1 MHSSALQSRLKTGY
15 DSPVLLVVGDAR
27 ARLRKRSNGGE
38 ANEADVTE
46 DADSEVVAEGL
57 ADLDAV
63 AHAKVLNVVG
73 LHCTTPV
80 TLFRQC
86 SNQTYAITSFSP
98 L

>member
-27 ARLRKRSNGGE
+27 LRKRSNGSE

-46 DADSEVVAEGL
+46 DADSKVVAEGL

-73 LHCTTPV
+73 LHCTKPV